1 MRKQNLRLQTSS
13 GSQGET
19 KHTDIEVTTVLPLRT
34 TPEAAPSKAST
45 PHAARLQ
52 GHTARENKKGSRA
65 ERHAR
70 GNLDKLARGDRKTV
84 RRMNGGGGEKIQ
96 GERRK

>member
-1 MRKQNLRLQTSS
+1 MRLQTSS

-70 GNLDKLARGDRKTV
+70 GNLDKLARGDRKSAQEWWG
-84 RRMNGGGGEKIQ
+84 RGEDT
-96 GERRK
+96 G